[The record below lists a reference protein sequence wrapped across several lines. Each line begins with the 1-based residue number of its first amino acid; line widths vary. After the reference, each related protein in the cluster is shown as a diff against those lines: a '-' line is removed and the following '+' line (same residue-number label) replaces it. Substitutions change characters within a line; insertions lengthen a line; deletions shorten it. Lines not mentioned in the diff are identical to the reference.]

1 MPQVWNPSV
10 TDQDS
15 GGFSKN
21 SRYMKLNNFSVQ
33 ALRRIKARNALEAR
47 FNNMQQAYI
56 ERKTA
61 RSSLLIDQSKRDL
74 LERQTRLRAYKLVV
88 TRRHPIRKRA
98 DYQAALN
105 DNYSLH
111 ALRHEIRRMIHD
123 IDPDTIRRRKAAQL
137 VESSRDKYAETV
149 VRNKE
154 AIGDLVPKP
163 KPVVLE
169 EKPET
174 PRTPTPPPQPRLRRS
189 IVGPPMRTLARE
201 AQAVTMKMV
210 KENTWM
216 SRGNTNSPDKPVQ
229 TSKNLNP
236 NAVLPPINA

>member
-61 RSSLLIDQSKRDL
+61 RSSLLVDQSKRDL

-137 VESSRDKYAETV
+137 VESSRDK
-149 VRNKE
+149 
-154 AIGDLVPKP
+154 
-163 KPVVLE
+163 
-169 EKPET
+169 
-174 PRTPTPPPQPRLRRS
+174 LRRS